1 MRLAITLRLPH
12 LRQRSRLTKWLM
24 GAPGLTPKRMRS
36 RSEMTLL
43 CRHDRHRIEIPW
55 GGRGV
60 ICLWYI
66 VPRTTMAT
74 FWRPRVGG
82 QELEAKSAKRMPSVG
97 LRSGRDK
104 AGAARVVKAT
114 LHPGGAGGS
123 KQFFVLEKQDLTGG
137 TGAGGGRLGGDERRD
152 GGATCKPRPRRFL
165 LSVCRRELP

>member
-12 LRQRSRLTKWLM
+12 LRQRSRLTKWLI

-43 CRHDRHRIEIPW
+43 CRHDRQRIEIPC

-82 QELEAKSAKRMPSVG
+82 QELEAKSWRPRVGGQKRKENAVCRASF
-97 LRSGRDK
+97 RAEQSRGREGRQSHVTSWRGWRIKTILCPRK
-104 AGAARVVKAT
+104 AR
-114 LHPGGAGGS
+114 
-123 KQFFVLEKQDLTGG
+123 FDWRDW
-137 TGAGGGRLGGDERRD
+137 GRWRPPRGRRTPRWRRD
-152 GGATCKPRPRRFL
+152 
-165 LSVCRRELP
+165 V